1 MESVCCYCH
10 ECTTKSTK
18 KLESGFAA
26 LRWGPQEPY
35 IIFIDWLQS
44 AVRQQID
51 MQETADAVLKS
62 LAYENANKD
71 CKNPLDP
78 VRNRADVELSI
89 ISRHALISA
98 QNNSKQS

>member
-1 MESVCCYCH
+1 
-10 ECTTKSTK
+10 
-18 KLESGFAA
+18 
-26 LRWGPQEPY
+26 
-35 IIFIDWLQS
+35 
-44 AVRQQID
+44 